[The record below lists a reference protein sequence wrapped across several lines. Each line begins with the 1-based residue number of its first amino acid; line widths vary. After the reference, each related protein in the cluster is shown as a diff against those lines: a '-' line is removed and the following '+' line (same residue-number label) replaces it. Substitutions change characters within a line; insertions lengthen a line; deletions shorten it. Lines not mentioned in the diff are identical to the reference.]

1 MIFINLPVSDLAAST
16 AFYVGLGATKNPQFS
31 DDNGSCIVF
40 SNTIYAMLLTHARF
54 ADFTKRTIIDPR
66 TSVQAMF
73 ALSADSRDEVDDLV
87 AKAVKAGGG
96 ADPNPSQDYGFMYG
110 RSFDDPDGNIWEVFW
125 MDPAAVEPA
134 PEAAPT

>member
-1 MIFINLPVSDLAAST
+1 
-16 AFYVGLGATKNPQFS
+16 
-31 DDNGSCIVF
+31 
-40 SNTIYAMLLTHARF
+40 
-54 ADFTKRTIIDPR
+54 
-66 TSVQAMF
+66 MF
-73 ALSADSRDEVDDLV
+73 ALSADSRNEVDDLV

-134 PEAAPT
+134 PEVAPA